1 MPNLLLIKSPGGTVA
16 PQTFPLT
23 FAGKPKLVI
32 GRQKDRTATAEPA
45 DIIIDDGK
53 MSVSRHH
60 VAVSVAGG
68 QFYIQDLSRNGS
80 LLNNKPVSKVDPM
93 PIKHD
98 DRLKVCDFLF
108 RFVDDRTGDKPKLPA
123 EFLDG
128 LPEPP
133 DDDDGTEMTTVQ
145 HTVNRTAAQ
154 EFLEL
159 QPSERLRALLDISTS
174 LSKAVGLEQLL
185 PVLLEAVF
193 ATFKQSDRCFVL
205 QLDPAGRPYSSA
217 VKARRGG
224 TDHRFSRSLVK
235 RCLDSMQSYLI
246 KDATTEAGLGHS
258 IVDYR
263 IRSVMC
269 APLAT
274 ADGKPLGAILLDTQ
288 DITKSFSED
297 DLKLLSTVANL
308 ASVAVEKARL
318 VETLVAREKT
328 QYEIVLA
335 RQVQLSF
342 LPQSEPVVPGYEF
355 FGFYSAALTVGGD
368 YYDYIH
374 LPDGRLA
381 VVLGD
386 VAGKGVPA
394 SLLMAKLS
402 AEARFCVLTQPDPA
416 DAVRL
421 LNNQMIKG
429 GIGDRFITF
438 VAAVLDP
445 LTHRVTVVNAGQ
457 MMPLRYCTTKG
468 SVEDCADDETSGWPL
483 GTELNY
489 EYEAIAIELAPGQ
502 SLTVFTDGVTDA
514 MNPAGVTFEMAGVIA
529 AVEEATALD
538 GADLGPRDV
547 GKKIVAAVRKHAAG
561 HPQNDDI
568 ALVTF
573 GRVDGPTAGPA
584 TAAGPQTD

>member
-1 MPNLLLIKSPGGTVA
+1 MPTLLLIKSPGGTVA

-23 FAGKPKLVI
+23 FSGKTKLVI
-32 GRQKDRTATAEPA
+32 GRQKELTSTAEPA
-45 DIIIDDGK
+45 DIYIDDGK
-53 MSVSRHH
+53 MSVSRQH
-60 VAVSVAGG
+60 VEVSVAGG
-68 QFYIQDLSRNGS
+68 QFFVQDLSRNGA
-80 LLNNKPVSKVDPM
+80 LLNNKPLSKVAPM

-108 RFVDDRTGDKPKLPA
+108 RFVDDRTGDKPKLPP
-123 EFLDG
+123 EFLGG

-133 DDDDGTEMTTVQ
+133 EDEGNETTTIQ

-159 QPSERLRALLDISTS
+159 QPTQRLRALLDISTS
-174 LSKAVGLEQLL
+174 LSKAVDLEQLM
-185 PVLLEAVF
+185 PILLDAVF
-193 ATFKQSDRCFVL
+193 ATFKQSDRCFII
-205 QLDPAGRPYSSA
+205 QLDAAGQPYSKA
-217 VKARRGG
+217 MKARRGDG
-224 TDHRFSRSLVK
+224 DHRFSRSLVK
-235 RCLDSMQSYLI
+235 RCLDSVQSYLI
-246 KDATTEAGLGHS
+246 KDASTEAGLGHS
-258 IVDYR
+258 IVDFR

-274 ADGKPLGAILLDTQ
+274 ADGKPLGAVLLDTQ
-288 DITKSFSED
+288 DVNKSFSED
-297 DLKLLSTVANL
+297 DLKLLTTVANL

-318 VETLVAREKT
+318 VEALVSREKT
-328 QYEIVLA
+328 QWEIEVA
-335 RQVQLSF
+335 RTVQLGF
-342 LPQSEPVVPGYEF
+342 LPQGPAVVPGYEF

-402 AEARFCVLTQPDPA
+402 AEARFCILTQPDPA
-416 DAVRL
+416 QAVRL
-421 LNNQMIKG
+421 LNNQLLKG

-438 VAAVLDP
+438 VAAILDP

-457 MMPLRYCTTKG
+457 MMPLRYCPTKG
-468 SVEDCADDETSGWPL
+468 SVEDCTDNDASGWPL
-483 GTELNY
+483 GTALNY
-489 EYEAIAIELAPGQ
+489 EYKAIAIELAPGQ

-514 MNPAGVTFEMAGVIA
+514 MNPAGDMFEMPGVQA
-529 AVEEATALD
+529 AVEESSAQSS
-538 GADLGPRDV
+538 GDLSPSQLGGR
-547 GKKIVAAVRKHAAG
+547 IVAAVRKHAAG
-561 HPQNDDI
+561 RPQNDDI

-573 GRVDGPTAGPA
+573 GRVDGPTVGPV
-584 TAAGPQTD
+584 TASSGPQTD